1 MKTIVL
7 GYDST
12 DASARALERT
22 AEIAAAFGSSVIVTS
37 VSGTMGGAVHAGGA
51 GDPTDPPDAHEALL
65 DQATTQLVGRGV
77 QAESVLGLGSAS
89 EAIVELAHEK
99 GADLI
104 VVGTRALGPVGR
116 LLLGSVSSHIVAH
129 ARCPVLVLRKGD
141 RLVLRLQAP
150 PTTEELARL
159 SAEFADILVEGA
171 IEPARPFPPEVAGDD
186 HLDKPRIVL
195 RFDRH
200 AYGRLR
206 SLIDELNCLDSAP
219 QPGGKPPTTGHQARV
234 DERIAARDGD

>member
-1 MKTIVL
+1 MRTIVL

-65 DQATTQLVGRGV
+65 DQATSQLVGRGV

-104 VVGTRALGPVGR
+104 VVGTREPGFFER
-116 LLLGSVSSHIVAH
+116 LLGHSVSGSV
-129 ARCPVLVLRKGD
+129 
-141 RLVLRLQAP
+141 Q
-150 PTTEELARL
+150 
-159 SAEFADILVEGA
+159 
-171 IEPARPFPPEVAGDD
+171 
-186 HLDKPRIVL
+186 
-195 RFDRH
+195 RH
-200 AYGRLR
+200 AHCDV
-206 SLIDELNCLDSAP
+206 LIV
-219 QPGGKPPTTGHQARV
+219 H
-234 DERIAARDGD
+234 